1 MSAIISSAP
10 AGSSSGGGISGSG
23 ASGQVTYFNGTSSV
37 TGASTLTFA
46 AGTLS
51 VGTAVVTDSFKSD
64 AANIASAGVMRLGN
78 AELIAARNAGNS
90 ADVTA
95 QVTASDIWQL
105 SSGLQLSGNSS
116 ASISSSTTD
125 VIVSGGLRFVT
136 SGGVQLSTSST
147 NLVIGGN
154 CYVNTTSGPLLQNSS
169 GSLRVDSGFRVG
181 GSVET
186 SALLEISSTTKG
198 ALFPRMTSVQRNAIS
213 SPASGLMV
221 WNSDNSGTLDCY
233 AFSQWLSLVFS
244 PTSTTDNAITRFDG
258 TIGAIQNSAVTVGDL
273 TANKVIVATP
283 SAATTATAV
292 EIQGGACSTAAAV
305 GGNLILRAGAGGSGA
320 ERGTVLIGGTANTT
334 GNRPCFGSETDG
346 IGFLGYDY
354 AGGGYKR
361 FGFGYFGTELKVGST
376 TSTEIGVQ
384 IGKGTTSG
392 FISFTRSTAN
402 TGPSLQAEYSKC
414 LTVNRP
420 SADGGDVYFSFGNIA
435 DNTKNGQFWMH
446 KATVADILWNTDG
459 GGDIG
464 ASGANRPNNLYV
476 KTNARISGNLGVGN
490 SAAATTLGTVTKK
503 IEIFDASGSSLGFI
517 PVYDAIT

>member
-1 MSAIISSAP
+1 MSAITGGG
-10 AGSSSGGGISGSG
+10 GSGGGGGGISGTGS
-23 ASGQVTYFNGTSSV
+23 AGQVSYWDSASSI
-37 TGASTLTFA
+37 TGSSTLTFTGGA
-46 AGTLS
+46 LS
-51 VGTAVVTDSFKSD
+51 VGTSVTTDAFKSD
-64 AANIASAGVMRLGN
+64 AATVAAAGVLRLGN
-78 AELIAARNAGNS
+78 TEVVAARNAGNS
-90 ADVTA
+90 ADVTLGVTSSDVW
-95 QVTASDIWQL
+95 QV
-105 SSGLQLSGNSS
+105 SSALQVSGNAS

-125 VIVSGGLRFVT
+125 VIVSGGLRFVN
-136 SGGVQLSTSST
+136 SGGVQVSTSST

-169 GSLRVDSGFRVG
+169 GSLRVDTGFRVG

-186 SALLEISSTTKG
+186 TALLEISSTTKG
-198 ALFPRMTSVQRNAIS
+198 ALFPRMTSTQRNAIAT
-213 SPASGLMV
+213 PASGLMV
-221 WNSDNSGTLDCY
+221 WNTDNSGTLDCY
-233 AFSQWLSLVFS
+233 AFSQWLSVVFA

-292 EIQGGACSTAAAV
+292 EIQGGACSTASAV

-361 FGFGYFGTELKVGST
+361 FGFGYFGTELKVGAT
-376 TSTEIGVQ
+376 TSTEIGLQ
-384 IGKGTTSG
+384 LGKGSTGG

-402 TGPSLQAEYSKC
+402 TGPSLQSEYSKC

-464 ASGANRPNNLYV
+464 ASGANRPNNIYV
-476 KTNARISGNLGVGN
+476 KTNARIAGNLGVGN
-490 SAAATTLGTVTKK
+490 SAAATTLGSVTKK